1 MALQT
6 DDVMGAIPKGII
18 LPWASK
24 ETKLPKGWAF
34 CDGKDGRPNLDGF
47 FLRGTGNPGGVG
59 TTGGAPSQ
67 NHSHTVGKSGQPSGN
82 GFQGEGDDC
91 QIGATSDVTINTIPP
106 FYAVQY
112 IIKL

>member
-6 DDVMGAIPKGII
+6 DDVMAALPKGLI

-24 ETKLPKGWAF
+24 ETKPPKGWAL
-34 CDGKDGRPNLDGF
+34 CDGKNGTPNLEGL
-47 FLRGTGNPGGVG
+47 FLRGTSNAGAVGN
-59 TTGGAPSQ
+59 TGGSASQ
-67 NHSHTVGKSGQPSGN
+67 NHNHTVGKSGAPSGA

-91 QIGATSDVTINTIPP
+91 QIGQTSDVTINTIPP
-106 FYAVQY
+106 FYTVQY